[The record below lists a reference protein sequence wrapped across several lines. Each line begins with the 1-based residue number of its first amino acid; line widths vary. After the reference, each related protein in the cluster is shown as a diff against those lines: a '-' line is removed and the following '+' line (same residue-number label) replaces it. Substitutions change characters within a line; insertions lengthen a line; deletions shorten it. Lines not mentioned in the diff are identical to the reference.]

1 MPRAGSVRLVLVS
14 DLTLGPG
21 SVPESVPWSEA
32 PGPAL
37 LEPGSVP
44 ESVPWSEA
52 PGPAWLELVPEPG
65 SVKGLAR
72 MKQALVGW
80 L

>member
-1 MPRAGSVRLVLVS
+1 MGSAPQLTEAEVPRAGSVRLVLVS
-14 DLTLGPG
+14 DLTLG
-21 SVPESVPWSEA
+21 
-32 PGPAL
+32 
-37 LEPGSVP
+37 PGSVP